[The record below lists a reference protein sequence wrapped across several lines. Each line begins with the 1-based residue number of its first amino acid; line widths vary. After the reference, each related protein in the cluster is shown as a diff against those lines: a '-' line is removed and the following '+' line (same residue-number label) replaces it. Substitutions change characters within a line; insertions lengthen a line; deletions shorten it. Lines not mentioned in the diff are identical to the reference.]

1 MFMITTI
8 RDQNSVMGSCEYKM
22 AITSIYQSIPHFVS
36 EVKSLIWVMTFIQKQ
51 SSALC
56 LLMSYYAFSRE
67 EKSQLDIC

>member
-36 EVKSLIWVMTFIQKQ
+36 EVNSLIWVMTFIQK
-51 SSALC
+51 
-56 LLMSYYAFSRE
+56 
-67 EKSQLDIC
+67 